1 MLGVRLPDV
10 GEETETA
17 PWMRP
22 PSRVTPLVRTTEPV
36 PDRVRAVLAQRLFVE
51 KAGLPSAL
59 LNQVKRLAAFQ
70 NPEVLQKTE
79 LAAVHSADAADHY
92 MRGEP
97 AAAHRAFAL
106 FWRHNG
112 VSDTF
117 ECHVDLLL

>member
-1 MLGVRLPDV
+1 SLVPYGDREQWTYLASVRRLDRVEVEKIVQDASQSGAVLGVRLPDV

-22 PSRVTPLVRTTEPV
+22 PSRITPLVRVTEPV

-70 NPEVLQKTE
+70 
-79 LAAVHSADAADHY
+79 
-92 MRGEP
+92 
-97 AAAHRAFAL
+97 
-106 FWRHNG
+106 
-112 VSDTF
+112 
-117 ECHVDLLL
+117 